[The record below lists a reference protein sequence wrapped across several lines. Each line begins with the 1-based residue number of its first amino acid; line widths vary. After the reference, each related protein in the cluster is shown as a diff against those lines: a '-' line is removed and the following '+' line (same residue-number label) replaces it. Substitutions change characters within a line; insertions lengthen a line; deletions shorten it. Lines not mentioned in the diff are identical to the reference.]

1 MQHYCLNGQLMFI
14 GVQNYSMMMSE
25 TKIGL
30 EIHCQLTYLQSKLF
44 CSCYCDYRFK
54 IPNSNICPICTGLPG
69 TLPLLNQNA
78 VEHASLLS
86 IALGCNIPNEIIFYR
101 KNYFYL
107 DLPKNF
113 QLTQYNAYGIT
124 SIGVDGRL
132 EYGGGEGDEKK
143 YAKIR
148 RVQLEEDPGRLLYEN
163 DNMDNNSFYTLI
175 DYNRAGVSLIEV
187 VTEPD
192 FASPTDVRIFLN
204 KITSIIEHL
213 GICNTKLEGSIRCDA
228 NISIGQG
235 KRVEIKNVG
244 SFREVEKALNYEITR
259 QKTMSLHEIEIKE
272 ETRHWDDKRK
282 VTKQARVKEEEQ
294 DYRYF
299 PEPDIPT
306 VVLSISFLSSLKTK
320 MPELPDER
328 KTRFI
333 TNYGLSEHVSQV
345 LIDNKELAD
354 FFESAVKVY
363 SSPKEIAN
371 WIVSELMRFIDEDYY
386 YSLSSSSKEE
396 KKGSL
401 FLGLKIEAKHIA
413 ELVKLID
420 QNTINRNTAKIIL
433 NQIIKTGEMPSQVAQ
448 KADALKIDDR
458 NIILEAIESIFKS
471 EKSAVND
478 AKRNPNATNFLLGK
492 IMQFTKGRADPKIAL
507 DLIKEKLIKSD

>member
-1 MQHYCLNGQLMFI
+1 
-14 GVQNYSMMMSE
+14 
-25 TKIGL
+25 
-30 EIHCQLTYLQSKLF
+30 
-44 CSCYCDYRFK
+44 
-54 IPNSNICPICTGLPG
+54 
-69 TLPLLNQNA
+69 
-78 VEHASLLS
+78 
-86 IALGCNIPNEIIFYR
+86 
-101 KNYFYL
+101 
-107 DLPKNF
+107 
-113 QLTQYNAYGIT
+113 
-124 SIGVDGRL
+124 
-132 EYGGGEGDEKK
+132 
-143 YAKIR
+143 
-148 RVQLEEDPGRLLYEN
+148 
-163 DNMDNNSFYTLI
+163 MDNNSFYTLI

-192 FASPTDVRIFLN
+192 FASPKDVRIFLN

-282 VTKQARVKEEEQ
+282 VTKQARVKEGEQ

-320 MPELPDER
+320 MPELPDKR
-328 KTRFI
+328 KSRFI

-386 YSLSSSSKEE
+386 YYYSLSSSSKEE

-401 FLGLKIEAKHIA
+401 FLGLKVEAKHIA